1 MACAFH
7 FRSIIL
13 FRSTFPLLCGLAVL
27 STRCAVDEPTPP
39 RQIDDDTTRL
49 VSVADVTPY
58 SAVIS
63 GIFGENVDSATAT
76 GIRFSLQNTKYIS
89 TTGQVA
95 MADYAGDGKSRLL
108 LDGLYADTSYYFCTF
123 VERGGERINSDVYT
137 FRTHRLTAT
146 TDSAIDIHAF
156 GAQLGLTLSEEI
168 EPNRFRGTFG
178 IYYSQRRNVPREQST
193 LCDASY
199 RVSGLRPGQTYFYR
213 AFVMMKTENLREV
226 YLWGAV
232 RSFQTPEIGV
242 STDSAADVTTF
253 SATLAGY
260 ANVMF
265 DDMEDY
271 GILLFER
278 NRNVTLDSL
287 GRLSDQS
294 IVRLSP
300 SFHDGKGFGRF
311 GVKTKSLKANKRYYY
326 RAFST
331 IRQREGL
338 QIVSRTYYGDVVE
351 FRTLPISL
359 TEVEVADLGLS
370 VLWAARNY
378 GAQSAVEV
386 GTLLSSAEAAV
397 TQFADG
403 WRLPTVAEAQE
414 LIDSC
419 NWSWGAVRRVDGV
432 SVVSEGGAAIFLP
445 ANMSIGKDPTYGVY
459 LVASSPV
466 GGDHVAS
473 LRFVMDAYNA
483 EQCGKTL
490 DNEISVD
497 AKVGV
502 RLVRERP

>member
-1 MACAFH
+1 MP
-7 FRSIIL
+7 FRCVP
-13 FRSTFPLLCGLAVL
+13 PLLCCLAAL
-27 STRCAVDEPTPP
+27 TTRCAVEEPTPP
-39 RQIDDDTTRL
+39 PHIDDDTTRL

-63 GIFGENVDSATAT
+63 GFFGENVDSATAT
-76 GIRFSLQNTKYIS
+76 GIRFSLQNTKFIS
-89 TTGQVA
+89 TTGRVA
-95 MADYAGDGKSRLL
+95 MADYVGGGRSRLV

-123 VERGGERINSDVYT
+123 VERGSERINSDVYT
-137 FRTHRLTAT
+137 FRTHRLTAA
-146 TDSAIDIHAF
+146 TDSATDIHAF
-156 GAQLGLTLSEEI
+156 GAQLGLTLSEDI
-168 EPNRFRGTFG
+168 EPNKFRGTFG
-178 IYYSQRRNVPREQST
+178 IYYSQRQNVPREQST

-199 RVSGLRPGQTYFYR
+199 RVNGLRPGQTYFYR

-226 YLWGAV
+226 YLWGAT

-242 STDSAADVTTF
+242 ATDSATHVTTF

-265 DDMEDY
+265 ADMKDC

-287 GRLSDQS
+287 GCPSDQS
-294 IVRLSP
+294 IARLSP
-300 SFHDGKGFGRF
+300 SFYDGKGFGRF
-311 GVKTKSLKANKRYYY
+311 GVKTRSLKATKRYYY

-331 IRQREGL
+331 IRRREGA
-338 QIVSRTYYGDVVE
+338 QVVSRTYYGDVVE

-359 TEVEVADLGLS
+359 TDVEVADLGLS

-386 GTLLSSAEAAV
+386 GTLLSVAEAADS
-397 TQFADG
+397 QFADG
-403 WRLPTVAEAQE
+403 WRLPTAAEAQE

-419 NWSWGAVRRVDGV
+419 NWSWGAVRHVDGV

-445 ANMSIGKDPTYGVY
+445 ANMSIGRDPTYGVY
-459 LVASSPV
+459 LVAPSPA

-490 DNEISVD
+490 NNEISVD
-497 AKVGV
+497 AKAGV

>member
-1 MACAFH
+1 MSKSFCKSFT
-7 FRSIIL
+7 L
-13 FRSTFPLLCGLAVL
+13 LLCCLAAL
-27 STRCAVDEPTPP
+27 TTRCAVDEPEPP
-39 RQIDDDTTRL
+39 RQVDDDTMRL

-63 GIFGENVDSATAT
+63 GVFGENVDSATVT
-76 GIRFSLQNTKYIS
+76 GVRFSLQNTKFIS

-95 MADYAGDGKSRLL
+95 MADYAGGGKSRLV

-123 VERGGERINSDVYT
+123 VERGGERRNSDVYT

-146 TDSAIDIHAF
+146 TDSATDIHAF
-156 GAQLGLTLSEEI
+156 GAQLGLTLSENV
-168 EPNRFRGTFG
+168 EPNKFRGTFG
-178 IYYSQRRNVPREQST
+178 IYYSQRQNVPREQSA
-193 LCDASY
+193 LCDTSY

-226 YLWGAV
+226 YLWGAT

-242 STDSAADVTTF
+242 ATDSVADVTTF
-253 SATLAGY
+253 SATLAGS

-265 DDMEDY
+265 ADMEDC

-278 NRNVTLDSL
+278 NRDVTLDSL
-287 GRLSDQS
+287 GRPSDQS

-300 SFHDGKGFGRF
+300 LFCDSKGFGRF

-331 IRQREGL
+331 IRRREGV
-338 QIVSRTYYGDVVE
+338 QTVSRTYYGDVVE
-351 FRTLPISL
+351 FQTLPISL
-359 TEVEVADLGLS
+359 TDVEAADLGLS
-370 VLWAARNY
+370 VLWASRNY

-386 GTLLSSAEAAV
+386 GTLLSAAEAAAS
-397 TQFADG
+397 QFADG
-403 WRLPTVAEAQE
+403 WRLPTAAEAQE

-459 LVASSPV
+459 LVAPSSA
-466 GGDHVAS
+466 GGDHTAS
-473 LRFVMDAYNA
+473 LRFVMDAYNSQ
-483 EQCGKTL
+483 QCGKTL
-490 DNEISVD
+490 DNEIRAD
-497 AKVGV
+497 ARVGV